1 MANTYVMN
9 KKTAITVLRSIL
21 DERREVREK
30 SAMQLEAL
38 NIGARALELA
48 VANGALLHHE
58 AAIVRYHANYKGAF
72 MFTDERTRGALKAAV
87 ARLERDIAREEE
99 EANRERGGADE

>member
-1 MANTYVMN
+1 MANTYVMS

-21 DERREVREK
+21 DERKEVREK

-48 VANGALLHHE
+48 VVNGALLHHE
-58 AAIVRYHANYKGAF
+58 ASIIRYHANYKGAY
-72 MFTDERTRGALKAAV
+72 MFTDERTRGALKAAI
-87 ARLERDIAREEE
+87 ARLEREIAHEEDD
-99 EANRERGGADE
+99 RERGGADE